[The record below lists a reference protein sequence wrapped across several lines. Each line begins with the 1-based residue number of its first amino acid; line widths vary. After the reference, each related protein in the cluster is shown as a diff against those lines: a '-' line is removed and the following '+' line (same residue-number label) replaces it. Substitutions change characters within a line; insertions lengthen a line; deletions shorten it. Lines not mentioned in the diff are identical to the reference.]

1 MFNYVEDFF
10 EAAHKITGFILG
22 EGRFE
27 IKKIFDE
34 FKSKGDIAM
43 KYNGIRGV

>member
-1 MFNYVEDFF
+1 MFNYAEDFF
-10 EAAHKITGFILG
+10 EAAHKITGFVLG

-34 FKSKGDIAM
+34 FDYEYVAYEVASDA
-43 KYNGIRGV
+43 RTH